1 MPTDLRDLAAT
12 DVGRPWVTVHLT
24 GEQDLATA
32 PELRDR
38 LAGLLRPGDRD
49 VVVDLGGV
57 TFFDTSALEVLLD
70 AHRLGLA
77 TGAGLFLR
85 DVPDHV
91 RRVLRITGTGRLLPL
106 R

>member
-1 MPTDLRDLAAT
+1 MPSDLRDLPVP
-12 DVGRPWVTVHLT
+12 DVGRPWVAVHLT

-32 PELRDR
+32 PELRCR
-38 LAGLLRPGDRD
+38 LADLLGPGDRD

-57 TFFDTSALEVLLD
+57 TFFDTSALDVLLD
-70 AHRLGLA
+70 AHRLGVA

-85 DVPDHV
+85 DVPEHV
-91 RRVLRITGTGRLLPL
+91 RRVLRITGMGRLLPV